1 MAKPRI
7 SPPARPALT
16 QSYGT
21 IGIVAVAA
29 ALMFTGSR

>member
-7 SPPARPALT
+7 SRPANPPLT
-16 QSYGT
+16 RAYGT

-29 ALMFTGSR
+29 ALMFAGTR